1 MTIAPKL
8 LTAATDLR
16 TSTTAQRFDG
26 HTHGAGVAV
35 SFFLNHTAPG
45 GGPSEHRHPYPEVF
59 VLLDGEATLL
69 VNETPIAAHAGQI
82 VVVPA
87 HATHSFRSSGTG
99 SLEMISIHPAAEMVT
114 EWADE
119 TYPRPSTE
127 TSSP

>member
-1 MTIAPKL
+1 MTIAPTL
-8 LTAATDLR
+8 LTVATDLR

-26 HTHGAGVAV
+26 HTHGGGVDV

-45 GGPSEHRHPYPEVF
+45 GGASEHRHPYPEVF
-59 VLLDGEATLL
+59 VLLCGEATFM
-69 VNETPIAAHAGQI
+69 VGGVQVAAQAGQ
-82 VVVPA
+82 VLVVPA
-87 HATHSFRSSGTG
+87 QATHSFRNSGTG

-119 TYPRPSTE
+119 ACPRTSSK